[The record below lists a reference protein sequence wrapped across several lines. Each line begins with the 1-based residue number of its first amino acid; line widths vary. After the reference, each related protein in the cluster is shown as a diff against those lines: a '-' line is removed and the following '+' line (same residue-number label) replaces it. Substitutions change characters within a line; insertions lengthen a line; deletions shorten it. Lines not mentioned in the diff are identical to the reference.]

1 MTTENAAIAQRTE
14 ELAKE
19 FAKANKIGFAK
30 VKAFIDSLPAQ
41 PRSNP
46 NAGRKASLETVKL
59 RNDLFKWLEENKGVE
74 FTVKQLAEKLKAEP
88 IHINNALGWVTE
100 NTSVKLVKTGQAEKA
115 KGQRGRAA
123 TVYQALAA

>member
-1 MTTENAAIAQRTE
+1 MTTENNAVAQRTA

-19 FAKANKIGFAK
+19 FAKANKIGLAK
-30 VKAFIDSLPAQ
+30 VQAFIDSLPAQ

-59 RNDLFKWLEENKGVE
+59 RNDLTNWLEENKGVE

-88 IHINNALGWVTE
+88 IHINNALGWVAE
-100 NTSVKLVKTGQAEKA
+100 NTQIKVDKVGQAEKPQ
-115 KGQRGRAA
+115 GQRGRAA